1 MCCPWSLPHVGWQ
14 MSLLLTKQFFMAGAH
29 KAVCQTDQPP
39 FFVPK
44 RWPVLG
50 ENWLVS
56 SLGIHS
62 HLTNCMSLLLSLFS
76 LPLFPIFWN
85 IKTKQKLLVAFLVMV
100 NWFGMYSVHKFA
112 RDLPV
117 IITDGQREP
126 LIVSIQINCH
136 SKMRYERLPLVS
148 QILLT
153 TPCHFRLYW

>member
-1 MCCPWSLPHVGWQ
+1 MCCPWSLLHVVWQ
-14 MSLLLTKQFFMAGAH
+14 MSLLPTKKFFMAGAH

-100 NWFGMYSVHKFA
+100 NWFGMCSVHKFA
-112 RDLPV
+112 RVLPV
-117 IITDGQREP
+117 IITDGQWEP

-136 SKMRYERLPLVS
+136 GKMRYERLPLVS